1 MSTNRIHERFTLQSS
16 ERLKLRKHIEA
27 LFQTGKALSIAPVRV
42 IYSFVD
48 RVDGEESPVRAGFV
62 VPKKR
67 FKRAVDRNRIKR
79 LMREAWRL
87 QKHELYAEMKE
98 EQQLH
103 VFFVFNDNKMPDFK
117 VIFHTI
123 TAVIQKLKQKNK
135 H

>member
-27 LFQTGKALSIAPVRV
+27 LFQTGKAFSIVPIRV
-42 IYSFVD
+42 IFSFVD
-48 RVDGEESPVRAGFV
+48 RANDEVSPVRAGFV

-67 FKRAVDRNRIKR
+67 FKRAVDRNRLKR

-87 QKHELYAEMKE
+87 QKHELYSEMQP

-103 VFFVFNDNKMPDFK
+103 VFFVFNDNKIPDFK
-117 VIFHTI
+117 TVSQTMAAI
-123 TAVIQKLKQKNK
+123 IQKLKLNNK